1 MVGSRRRSPLTGA
14 GAFEAVFRNGR
25 RRDGDYV
32 QLVSMPAGQDR
43 GRTGFV
49 ISRKALR
56 LAVDRNRVRRMLR
69 ALLREAQPA
78 IDGHD
83 LIVRLKH
90 GAPRADFPLIVADAA
105 RLLDKLGMRRCTS

>member
-1 MVGSRRRSPLTGA
+1 MVGSRGRSVLTGA
-14 GAFEAVFRNGR
+14 GAFEAVFRHGR
-25 RRDGDYV
+25 RREGDYV

-49 ISRKALR
+49 IGRKALP

-83 LIVRLKH
+83 LIVRLKR
-90 GAPRADFPLIVADAA
+90 GAQRAEFRLIVADAA
-105 RLLDKLGMRRCTS
+105 RLLDKLGTPRCAS